1 MRARADVARVRAHR
15 ASARA
20 RTTTTATTRRPS
32 RARAAAKTSAA
43 ATAKV
48 ERLDALLSRLGLT
61 SRADAARFIAERVVT
76 TDGARATERATSGKL
91 KARAAD
97 VRVDGETLEDVDGL
111 LIVMHKARGVVCS
124 HDVREGTSVYD
135 ALPER
140 WRRRKPSIESVGR
153 LDKDTSGLLL
163 LTDDGALVH
172 ALTTPKKEIGKWYR
186 VKTDRPIPRDAVE
199 VFASGELTL
208 DGETR
213 ACKPAVCELMD
224 DETEAR
230 LRLTEGKFHQ
240 VKRMFAFFG
249 CTVIGLHRE
258 SFGSLTLERAGVSEP
273 GDFKTL
279 PLDFDFSEE

>member
-1 MRARADVARVRAHR
+1 M
-15 ASARA
+15 
-20 RTTTTATTRRPS
+20 
-32 RARAAAKTSAA
+32 
-43 ATAKV
+43 
-48 ERLDALLSRLGLT
+48 
-61 SRADAARFIAERVVT
+61 
-76 TDGARATERATSGKL
+76 
-91 KARAAD
+91 
-97 VRVDGETLEDVDGL
+97 RVDGETLEHVDGL
-111 LIVMHKARGVVCS
+111 LIAMHKARGVVCS

-140 WRRRKPSIESVGR
+140 WRRRKPGIESVGR

-186 VKTDRPIPRDAVE
+186 VKTDRTIPRDAVE

-208 DGETR
+208 EGETK

-249 CTVIGLHRE
+249 CTVIELHRE
-258 SFGSLTLERAGVSEP
+258 SFGSLTLERAGVLEP
-273 GDFKTL
+273 GDFTTL

>member
-1 MRARADVARVRAHR
+1 MRARASVARTRA
-15 ASARA
+15 
-20 RTTTTATTRRPS
+20 TATTRRPS
-32 RARAAAKTSAA
+32 RARAAAKSSSRD
-43 ATAKV
+43 ATTTKI

-61 SRADAARFIAERVVT
+61 TRADAARFIAERVVT
-76 TDGARATERATSGKL
+76 TDGARATTRATSGKA

-97 VRVDGETLEDVDGL
+97 VRVDGETLEHVDGL
-111 LIVMHKARGVVCS
+111 LIAMHKARGVVCS

-140 WRRRKPSIESVGR
+140 WRRRKPGIESVGR

-186 VKTDRPIPRDAVE
+186 VKTDKSIPRDAVE

-208 DGETR
+208 EGETK

-249 CTVIGLHRE
+249 CTVIELHRE
-258 SFGSLTLERAGVSEP
+258 SFGSLTLERAGVLEP
-273 GDFKTL
+273 GDFTTL

>member
-1 MRARADVARVRAHR
+1 MRARASVARTRA
-15 ASARA
+15 
-20 RTTTTATTRRPS
+20 TATTRRPS
-32 RARAAAKTSAA
+32 RARAAAKSSSRD
-43 ATAKV
+43 ATTTKI

-76 TDGARATERATSGKL
+76 TDGARATTRATSGKA

-97 VRVDGETLEDVDGL
+97 VRVDGETLEHVDGL
-111 LIVMHKARGVVCS
+111 LIAMHKARGVVCS

-140 WRRRKPSIESVGR
+140 WRRRKPGIESVGR

-186 VKTDRPIPRDAVE
+186 VKTDKSIPRDAVE

-208 DGETR
+208 EGETK

-249 CTVIGLHRE
+249 CTVIELHRE
-258 SFGSLTLERAGVSEP
+258 SFGSLTLERAGVLEP
-273 GDFKTL
+273 GDFTTL

>member
-1 MRARADVARVRAHR
+1 MRARASVARTRA
-15 ASARA
+15 
-20 RTTTTATTRRPS
+20 TATTRRPS
-32 RARAAAKTSAA
+32 RARAAAKSSSRD
-43 ATAKV
+43 ATTTKI

-61 SRADAARFIAERVVT
+61 TRADAARFIAERVVT
-76 TDGARATERATSGKL
+76 TDGARATTRATSGKA

-97 VRVDGETLEDVDGL
+97 VRVDGETLEHVDGL
-111 LIVMHKARGVVCS
+111 LIAMHKARGVVCS

-140 WRRRKPSIESVGR
+140 WRRRKPGIESVGR

-186 VKTDRPIPRDAVE
+186 VKTDKSIPRDAVE

-208 DGETR
+208 EGETR

-273 GDFKTL
+273 GDFTTL

>member
-1 MRARADVARVRAHR
+1 MRARASVARTRA
-15 ASARA
+15 
-20 RTTTTATTRRPS
+20 TATTRRPS
-32 RARAAAKTSAA
+32 RARAAAKSSSRD
-43 ATAKV
+43 ATTTKI

-61 SRADAARFIAERVVT
+61 TRADAARFIAERVVT
-76 TDGARATERATSGKL
+76 TDGARATARATSGKA

-97 VRVDGETLEDVDGL
+97 VRVDGETLEHVDGL
-111 LIVMHKARGVVCS
+111 LIAMHKARGVVCS

-140 WRRRKPSIESVGR
+140 WRRRKPGIESVGR

-186 VKTDRPIPRDAVE
+186 VKTDKSIPRDAVE

-208 DGETR
+208 EGETK

-249 CTVIGLHRE
+249 CTVIELHRE
-258 SFGSLTLERAGVSEP
+258 SFGSLTLERAGVLEP
-273 GDFKTL
+273 GDFTTL

>member
-1 MRARADVARVRAHR
+1 M
-15 ASARA
+15 
-20 RTTTTATTRRPS
+20 
-32 RARAAAKTSAA
+32 
-43 ATAKV
+43 
-48 ERLDALLSRLGLT
+48 
-61 SRADAARFIAERVVT
+61 
-76 TDGARATERATSGKL
+76 
-91 KARAAD
+91 
-97 VRVDGETLEDVDGL
+97 RVDGETLEHVDGL
-111 LIVMHKARGVVCS
+111 LIAMHKARGVVCS

-140 WRRRKPSIESVGR
+140 WRRRKPGIESVGR

-186 VKTDRPIPRDAVE
+186 VKTDRTIPRDAVE

-208 DGETR
+208 EGETK

-240 VKRMFAFFG
+240 VKRMFAFFR
-249 CTVIGLHRE
+249 LHGDRAASRVVRIADARE
-258 SFGSLTLERAGVSEP
+258 SRSLGAGRLHDASVR
-273 GDFKTL
+273 FRL
-279 PLDFDFSEE
+279 